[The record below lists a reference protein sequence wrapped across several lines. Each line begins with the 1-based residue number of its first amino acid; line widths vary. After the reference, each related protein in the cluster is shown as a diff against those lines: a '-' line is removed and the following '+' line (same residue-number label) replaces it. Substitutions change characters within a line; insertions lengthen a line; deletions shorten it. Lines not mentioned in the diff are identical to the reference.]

1 MTSIYLVGSL
11 RNPNVPEVANKL
23 RAAGYD
29 VFSSWFCAGE
39 VADDRWQ
46 EHEKGRGLTLKQALK
61 DYAAQH
67 VYEFDKQHLDRCDM
81 AVLVMP
87 AGKSGHLEIG
97 YMAGNKKPT
106 FVLFDK
112 EPERWDVMLNFCT
125 DIAFSVEELAEEIR
139 QAEISIWPYTKA
151 EPNSVKMVSKT
162 YHFTENTPYEDWGG
176 IIVCR

>member
-11 RNPNVPEVANKL
+11 RNPNIAEVANKL
-23 RAAGYD
+23 RGFGYE

-67 VYEFDKQHLDRCDM
+67 VYQFDKEHLDRCDM

-97 YMAGNKKPT
+97 YMVGSKKPT
-106 FVLFDK
+106 FILFDK
-112 EPERWDVMLNFCT
+112 EPERWDVMLNFCR
-125 DIAFSVEELAEEIR
+125 DIAFSVEELAEQIK
-139 QAEISIWPYTKA
+139 QAEIAIWPYTIGLTEKIKTTTML
-151 EPNSVKMVSKT
+151 NSGLINWIEK
-162 YHFTENTPYEDWGG
+162 
-176 IIVCR
+176 